1 MVVFENMNDAANLR
15 EKNKKREAEDKLT
28 KMKNWLNFNYKG
40 KEDYMTDINGSL
52 ELIKNDILFEQQGYA
67 TMTSNAREK
76 RTKRG
81 GQSMKYQNTIQKEMV
96 ASIQKNPGDL
106 C

>member
-1 MVVFENMNDAANLR
+1 MNDAANLR
-15 EKNKKREAEDKLT
+15 EKNKKKEAEDKLF
-28 KMKNWLNFNYKG
+28 KMKDWLNFNYRG
-40 KEDYMTDINGSL
+40 KEDYMTDIDGSL

-67 TMTSNAREK
+67 AITSNAREK

-96 ASIQKNPGDL
+96 AFVHKTPGDL
-106 C
+106 